1 MEDKIVLRNVTK
13 QIKGKTVLKHVDL
26 ELDAGEVYGF
36 FGRNGSGK
44 TMLLRAIAGLIK
56 VRGKVIVFGKD
67 LTKDAAFPDGLGLL
81 IEKTELWPQ
90 YSAMENLEL
99 LAQIRNEIGDEEM
112 QTALERVGLDP
123 EDKRPIRT
131 YSMGMKQK
139 LALAQAI
146 MESPRLLLLDE
157 PTNGLD
163 DDAVELFQKII
174 LQEKERGCTILIA
187 THQKEDISGLCSRSF
202 RMSEGTCREVDSL

>member
-13 QIKGKTVLKHVDL
+13 QIKGKTVLQHVDL
-26 ELDAGEVYGF
+26 ELDAGGVYGF

-44 TMLLRAIAGLIK
+44 TMLLRAAAGLIK
-56 VRGKVIVFGKD
+56 VRGKIIVFGKD
-67 LTKDAAFPDGLGLL
+67 LSKEAAFPDRLGLL

-112 QTALERVGLDP
+112 RTALERVGLDP

-163 DDAVELFQKII
+163 DDAVELFRRII
-174 LQEKERGCTILIA
+174 REEHERGCTILIA
-187 THQKEDISGLCSRSF
+187 THQKEDIAGLCSRSF